1 MSNPSLMTSYT
12 MDCREGARGTVVLPG
27 SKSLSNR
34 ALLLAALAKGTTEI
48 HGLLASDDTAVM
60 IDCLR
65 RLGVSLTETASPDV
79 PTHNSPGSSIWR
91 VEGTGGVFPEHGS
104 AASPIDCFVG
114 NSGLTI
120 RTLLPAMVV
129 AQAGTGSHAV
139 LRGVPRMHERPIGD
153 LVDGLRQLG
162 ADIHYQSNEGFPPL
176 RVTGVALAE
185 QEVIR
190 VRGDTSSQFLTGL
203 LQAAPQL
210 AQQWG
215 RPVTIEV
222 DGPLISRPYVDLS
235 LGMLAAFG
243 VRVAEPQPNCFVVQP
258 GVLMS
263 PGRLVVEGDAS
274 SASYFL
280 AAGLLGGGPV
290 RVQGVG
296 RTSLQGDVRFADA
309 IQSMGAEITWGEDF
323 IESRAAARDASGRP
337 VVQGVDLDC
346 NHIPDAAM
354 TLVAVALYAKT
365 PTRLRNIGSW
375 RVKETDRIAAMAA
388 EARKLG
394 AAVEEGADFIVI
406 TPPTH
411 LRSASIHTYDD
422 HRVAMSFAL
431 ASFSHAGERKQQ
443 SKHAGEGPSIGGEK
457 RWQPGEGVQA
467 PDESHP
473 NFGEGVNAPVGE
485 TVVYSVETRG
495 HSPEPRSEQT
505 RSVTIE
511 DPACVN
517 KTFPTYFDVF
527 ADICA
532 QAVPVVA
539 IDGPTA
545 SGKGTVASRVAQALG
560 FAYLDSGALY
570 RLLALA
576 SMNKGLPPTDAQGL
590 GALAASMDIG
600 FEGEVIWLDGRDV
613 SAEIRAEAV
622 GNRASEVAAIPA
634 VRQALLRRQR
644 DFARLPGLVA
654 DGRDMGSVVF
664 PKAQTKVFLTAT
676 AEARA
681 ARRVNQLRARGEAA
695 DLATITADLAARD
708 ARDANRAVAPLKF
721 VPGQGVV
728 YLDTTDCGIE
738 AAVAAVLEAVGAGAG
753 RSPHGPA
760 TTI

>member
-1 MSNPSLMTSYT
+1 MSSPPLMTSYT
-12 MDCREGARGTVVLPG
+12 MDCREGACGTVVLPG

-65 RLGVSLTETASPDV
+65 RLGVSLTETAATDNPIDN

-91 VEGTGGVFPEHGS
+91 VEGTGGVFPEQGS

-162 ADIHYQSNEGFPPL
+162 ADIHHQSNEGFPPL

-215 RPVTIEV
+215 RAVTIEV

-263 PGRLVVEGDAS
+263 PGHLVVEGDAS

-309 IQSMGAEITWGEDF
+309 LQAMGAEITWGDDF
-323 IESRAAARDASGRP
+323 IESRAAARDVSGPP

-411 LRSASIHTYDD
+411 LRTASIHTYDD

-431 ASFSHAGERKQQ
+431 ASFSHAGE
-443 SKHAGEGPSIGGEK
+443 E
-457 RWQPGEGVQA
+457 RWQP
-467 PDESHP
+467 
-473 NFGEGVNAPVGE
+473 GEGVNAPVGE

-495 HSPEPRSEQT
+495 HSPEPRSRES
-505 RSVTIE
+505 RSLNIE

-517 KTFPTYFDVF
+517 KTFPTYFDAF

-576 SMNKGLPPTDAQGL
+576 SMNKGLSSTDAQGL

-600 FEGEVIWLDGRDV
+600 FEGKVIWLDGRDV

-644 DFARLPGLVA
+644 DFARPPGLVA

-664 PKAQTKVFLTAT
+664 PQAQTKVFLTAT

-738 AAVAAVLEAVGAGAG
+738 AAVAAVLEAVAAGAG
-753 RSPHGPA
+753 RAPHGPA

>member
-1 MSNPSLMTSYT
+1 LSSPSYR
-12 MDCREGARGTVVLPG
+12 MDVRDGARGTVVLPG

-34 ALLLAALAKGTTEI
+34 ALLLAALAEGTTEI

-65 RLGVSLTETASPDV
+65 RLGVSLTEV
-79 PTHNSPGSSIWR
+79 PSEGALGGSSASVWR
-91 VEGTGGVFPEHGS
+91 VVGTAGVLAARGS
-104 AASPIDCFVG
+104 ADAPIDCFVG
-114 NSGLTI
+114 NSGLSI

-129 AQAGTGSHAV
+129 ALAGTGSHV
-139 LRGVPRMHERPIGD
+139 LLHGVPRMHERPIGD

-162 ADIHYQSNEGFPPL
+162 ADIRYQANEGFPPL
-176 RVTGVALAE
+176 RITGVPLAE
-185 QEVIR
+185 QSVIR

-210 AQQWG
+210 ARQWG
-215 RPVTIEV
+215 RAVTIAV

-235 LGMLAAFG
+235 LGMLATFG
-243 VRVAEPQPNCFVVQP
+243 VAVAEPEPNCFVVQP
-258 GVLMS
+258 GALVS
-263 PGRLVVEGDAS
+263 PGCITVEGDAS

-296 RTSLQGDVRFADA
+296 RKSLQGDVQFANA
-309 IQSMGAEITWGEDF
+309 LAAMGAQITWGDDF
-323 IESRAAARDASGRP
+323 IESRAAASDQSGLP

-406 TPPTH
+406 TPPAQLHT
-411 LRSASIHTYDD
+411 ASIHTYDD

-431 ASFSHAGERKQQ
+431 ASFVHA
-443 SKHAGEGPSIGGEK
+443 
-457 RWQPGEGVQA
+457 
-467 PDESHP
+467 
-473 NFGEGVNAPVGE
+473 GEGVNAPVGE

-495 HSPEPRSEQT
+495 HSPEPGREASRSL
-505 RSVTIE
+505 TIE

-517 KTFPTYFDVF
+517 KTFPAYFDVF

-545 SGKGTVASRVAQALG
+545 SGKGNVASRVAQALG
-560 FAYLDSGALY
+560 YAYLDSGALY

-576 SMNKGLPPTDAQGL
+576 SMNRGLSPTDAPGL
-590 GALAASMDIG
+590 GALAASMAIS

-622 GNRASEVAAIPA
+622 GSRASEVAALPA

-644 DFARLPGLVA
+644 DFARRPGLVA

-664 PKAQTKVFLTAT
+664 PQAQTKVFLTAT

-708 ARDANRAVAPLKF
+708 ARDASRAVAPLKF

-728 YLDTTDCGIE
+728 YLDTTDCDIE
-738 AAVAAVLEAVGAGAG
+738 AAVAAVLEAV
-753 RSPHGPA
+753 SA
-760 TTI
+760 TAR

>member
-1 MSNPSLMTSYT
+1 MSSPSYT
-12 MDCREGARGTVVLPG
+12 LDLRRGALGTAVLPG

-34 ALLLAALAKGTTEI
+34 VLLLSALAEGTTEI

-60 IDCLR
+60 VACLR
-65 RLGVSLTETASPDV
+65 QLGVSLTQTVAAADPALGV
-79 PTHNSPGSSIWR
+79 GQPVWR
-91 VEGTGGVFPEHGS
+91 VEGTGGVFPARGS
-104 AASPIDCFVG
+104 AAEPIDCFVG
-114 NSGLTI
+114 NSGLTV
-120 RTLLPAMVV
+120 RTLLPAIVV
-129 AQAGTGSHAV
+129 AQAGTMSEAL

-162 ADIHYQSNEGFPPL
+162 AHIHHQAKEGFPPL

-185 QEVIR
+185 QPVIR

-215 RPVTIEV
+215 RPVTIAVE
-222 DGPLISRPYVDLS
+222 GPLISRPYVDLS

-243 VRVAEPQPNCFVVQP
+243 VHVAEPQPNCFVVQP
-258 GVLMS
+258 GVLVS

-280 AAGLLGGGPV
+280 AAGLLGFGPV

-309 IQSMGAEITWGEDF
+309 LQAMGAEITWGEDF
-323 IESRAAARDASGRP
+323 IESRAATCDAHGRP

-394 AAVEEGADFIVI
+394 AAVEEGADFIVV
-406 TPPTH
+406 TPPAQ
-411 LRSASIHTYDD
+411 LRAASIHTYDD

-431 ASFSHAGERKQQ
+431 ASFAHAGDLGQ
-443 SKHAGEGPSIGGEK
+443 
-457 RWQPGEGVQA
+457 
-467 PDESHP
+467 
-473 NFGEGVNAPVGE
+473 
-485 TVVYSVETRG
+485 
-495 HSPEPRSEQT
+495 QT

-517 KTFPTYFDVF
+517 KTFPTYFDAF

-560 FAYLDSGALY
+560 YAYLDSGALY

-576 SMNKGLPPTDAQGL
+576 SMSAGVAPSDEDGL

-613 SAEIRAEAV
+613 SAKIRSEAV
-622 GNRASEVAAIPA
+622 GNRASEVAAMPA

-664 PKAQTKVFLTAT
+664 PQAQTKVFLTAT
-676 AEARA
+676 AQARA
-681 ARRVNQLRARGEAA
+681 ARRVSQLRARGEPA

-708 ARDANRAVAPLKF
+708 ARDASRAVAPLKS
-721 VPGQGVV
+721 VPEAGGFF
-728 YLDTTDCGIE
+728 LETTTRSIDE
-738 AAVAAVLEAVGAGAG
+738 SVAAVLRAHLD
-753 RSPHGPA
+753 RLQP
-760 TTI
+760 

>member
-1 MSNPSLMTSYT
+1 MSSPSYR
-12 MDCREGARGTVVLPG
+12 MDVRDGARGTVVLPG

-34 ALLLAALAKGTTEI
+34 ALLLAALAEGTTEI

-65 RLGVSLTETASPDV
+65 RLGASLTEV
-79 PTHNSPGSSIWR
+79 PSEGALAGSSASVWR
-91 VEGTGGVFPEHGS
+91 VVGTGGVLAARGS
-104 AASPIDCFVG
+104 ADAPIDCFVG
-114 NSGLTI
+114 NSGLSI

-129 AQAGTGSHAV
+129 ALAGTGSHV
-139 LRGVPRMHERPIGD
+139 LLHGVPRMHERPIGD

-162 ADIHYQSNEGFPPL
+162 ADIRYQANEGFPPL
-176 RVTGVALAE
+176 RITGVPLAE
-185 QEVIR
+185 QSVIR

-210 AQQWG
+210 ARQWG
-215 RPVTIEV
+215 RPVTIAV

-235 LGMLAAFG
+235 LGMLATFG
-243 VRVAEPQPNCFVVQP
+243 VAVAEPEPNCFVVEP
-258 GVLMS
+258 GALVS
-263 PGRLVVEGDAS
+263 PGRIAVEGDAS

-296 RTSLQGDVRFADA
+296 RKSLQGDVQFANA
-309 IQSMGAEITWGEDF
+309 LAAMGAQITWGDDF
-323 IESRAAARDASGRP
+323 IESRAAASDENGLP

-354 TLVAVALYAKT
+354 TLVAVALYART

-406 TPPTH
+406 TPPTQLH
-411 LRSASIHTYDD
+411 TASIQTYDD

-431 ASFSHAGERKQQ
+431 TSFSHAGE
-443 SKHAGEGPSIGGEK
+443 
-457 RWQPGEGVQA
+457 GVQA
-467 PDESHP
+467 ADAGHQDS
-473 NFGEGVNAPVGE
+473 GEGVNAPVGE
-485 TVVYSVETRG
+485 TVTYSVETRG
-495 HSPEPRSEQT
+495 HSPEPRSAPLT
-505 RSVTIE
+505 PLANHSSASRLLTIE

-517 KTFPTYFDVF
+517 KTFPAYFDVF

-560 FAYLDSGALY
+560 YAYLDSGALY

-576 SMNKGLPPTDAQGL
+576 SMNRGLSPTDAPGL
-590 GALAASMDIG
+590 GALAASMAIA

-613 SAEIRAEAV
+613 STEIRAEAV
-622 GNRASEVAAIPA
+622 GNRASEVAALPA

-644 DFARLPGLVA
+644 DFARRPGLVA

-664 PKAQTKVFLTAT
+664 PQAQTKVFLTAT

-708 ARDANRAVAPLKF
+708 ARDASRAVAPLKF

-728 YLDTTDCGIE
+728 YLDTTDCDIE
-738 AAVAAVLEAVGAGAG
+738 AAVAAVLEAVSASA
-753 RSPHGPA
+753 R
-760 TTI
+760 

>member
-1 MSNPSLMTSYT
+1 MSSPSYR
-12 MDCREGARGTVVLPG
+12 MDVRDGARGTVVLPG

-34 ALLLAALAKGTTEI
+34 ALLLAALAEGTTEI

-65 RLGVSLTETASPDV
+65 RLGASLTEV
-79 PTHNSPGSSIWR
+79 PSEGALAGSSASVWR
-91 VEGTGGVFPEHGS
+91 VVGTGGVLAARGS
-104 AASPIDCFVG
+104 ADAPIDCFVG
-114 NSGLTI
+114 NSGLSI

-129 AQAGTGSHAV
+129 ALAGTGSHV
-139 LRGVPRMHERPIGD
+139 LLHGVPRMHERPIGD

-162 ADIHYQSNEGFPPL
+162 ADIRYQANEGFPPL
-176 RVTGVALAE
+176 RITGVPLAE
-185 QEVIR
+185 QSVIR

-210 AQQWG
+210 ARQWG
-215 RPVTIEV
+215 RAVTIAV

-235 LGMLAAFG
+235 LGMLATFG
-243 VRVAEPQPNCFVVQP
+243 VAVALPEPNCFVVEP
-258 GVLMS
+258 GALVS
-263 PGRLVVEGDAS
+263 PGRITVEGDAS

-290 RVQGVG
+290 RVHGVG
-296 RTSLQGDVRFADA
+296 RKSLQGDVQFANA
-309 IQSMGAEITWGEDF
+309 LAAMGAQITWGDDF
-323 IESRAAARDASGRP
+323 IESRAAASDENGLP

-411 LRSASIHTYDD
+411 LRTASIQTYDD

-431 ASFSHAGERKQQ
+431 ASFVHA
-443 SKHAGEGPSIGGEK
+443 
-457 RWQPGEGVQA
+457 
-467 PDESHP
+467 
-473 NFGEGVNAPVGE
+473 GEGVNAPVGE
-485 TVVYSVETRG
+485 TVIYSVETRG
-495 HSPEPRSEQT
+495 HSPEPDSEPRPEASRSL
-505 RSVTIE
+505 TIE

-517 KTFPTYFDVF
+517 KTFPAYFDVF

-560 FAYLDSGALY
+560 YAYLDSGALY

-576 SMNKGLPPTDAQGL
+576 SMNRGLSPTDAPGL
-590 GALAASMDIG
+590 GALAASMAIA

-613 SAEIRAEAV
+613 SSEIRAEAV
-622 GNRASEVAAIPA
+622 GNRASEVAALPA

-644 DFARLPGLVA
+644 DFARRPGLVA

-664 PKAQTKVFLTAT
+664 RQAQTKVFLTAT

-728 YLDTTDCGIE
+728 YLDTTDCDIE
-738 AAVAAVLEAVGAGAG
+738 AAVAAVLEAVSASA
-753 RSPHGPA
+753 R
-760 TTI
+760 

>member
-1 MSNPSLMTSYT
+1 MAEGVLSSPPYT
-12 MDCREGARGTVVLPG
+12 LDLRRGALGSAVLPG

-34 ALLLAALAKGTTEI
+34 VLLLSALAEGTTEI

-60 IDCLR
+60 VACLR
-65 RLGVSLTETASPDV
+65 QLGVSLTQTVAAADPASGVGQPV
-79 PTHNSPGSSIWR
+79 WR
-91 VEGTGGVFPEHGS
+91 VEGTGGVFPARGS
-104 AASPIDCFVG
+104 AAEPIDCFVG
-114 NSGLTI
+114 NSGLTV
-120 RTLLPAMVV
+120 RTLLPAIVV
-129 AQAGTGSHAV
+129 AQAGTRSEALLH
-139 LRGVPRMHERPIGD
+139 GVPRMHERPIGD

-162 ADIHYQSNEGFPPL
+162 ADIHHQAKEGFPPL
-176 RVTGVALAE
+176 RVRGVALAE
-185 QEVIR
+185 QPVIR

-215 RPVTIEV
+215 RPVTIAVE
-222 DGPLISRPYVDLS
+222 GPLISRPYVDLS

-243 VRVAEPQPNCFVVQP
+243 VHVAEPKPNCFVVQP
-258 GVLMS
+258 GVLVS

-309 IQSMGAEITWGEDF
+309 LQAMGAEITWGEDF
-323 IESRAAARDASGRP
+323 IESRAATCDAHGRP

-406 TPPTH
+406 TPPAQ
-411 LRSASIHTYDD
+411 LRTASIHTYDD

-431 ASFSHAGERKQQ
+431 ASFAHAGDMEGERA
-443 SKHAGEGPSIGGEK
+443 H
-457 RWQPGEGVQA
+457 A
-467 PDESHP
+467 PDGVS
-473 NFGEGVNAPVGE
+473 GECPRVSTENSAVSP
-485 TVVYSVETRG
+485 TRALTPSA
-495 HSPEPRSEQT
+495 HRST
-505 RSVTIE
+505 ASRLLTIE

-517 KTFPTYFDVF
+517 KTFPAYFDVF

-560 FAYLDSGALY
+560 FSYLDSGALY

-576 SMNKGLPPTDAQGL
+576 SMSAGVAPSDEDGL
-590 GALAASMDIG
+590 GALASAMAVR
-600 FEGEVIWLDGRDV
+600 FEGDVIWLGDLDV
-613 SAEIRAEAV
+613 TAAIRSEAV
-622 GNRASEVAAIPA
+622 GNRASEVAAIPL

-654 DGRDMGSVVF
+654 DGRDMGAVVF
-664 PKAQTKVFLTAT
+664 PRAQTKVFLTAT
-676 AEARA
+676 AQARA
-681 ARRVNQLRARGEAA
+681 ARRVSQLRARGEPA

-708 ARDANRAVAPLKF
+708 ARDANRAVAPLKS
-721 VPGQGVV
+721 VPEAGGFF
-728 YLDTTDCGIE
+728 LETTTLSIDE
-738 AAVAAVLEAVGAGAG
+738 SVAAVLRAHLD
-753 RSPHGPA
+753 RLQP
-760 TTI
+760 

>member
-1 MSNPSLMTSYT
+1 MTSYT

-65 RLGVSLTETASPDV
+65 RLGVSLTETAATDNPTDN

-91 VEGTGGVFPEHGS
+91 VEGTGGVFPEKGS
-104 AASPIDCFVG
+104 AASLIDCFVG

-162 ADIHYQSNEGFPPL
+162 ADIHYQGNEGFPPL

-309 IQSMGAEITWGEDF
+309 LQAMGAEITWGEDF

-365 PTRLRNIGSW
+365 PTRLGNIGSW

-394 AAVEEGADFIVI
+394 AGVEVGADFIVV

-411 LRSASIHTYDD
+411 LRTTSIHTYDD

-431 ASFSHAGERKQQ
+431 TSFAHAGDLEQQ
-443 SKHAGEGPSIGGEK
+443 VKHAGEGPPSRGEE
-457 RWQPGEGVQA
+457 RWQL
-467 PDESHP
+467 
-473 NFGEGVNAPVGE
+473 GEGVNAPVGE

-495 HSPEPRSEQT
+495 HSPEPRSRGS
-505 RSVTIE
+505 RSLTIE

-517 KTFPTYFDVF
+517 KTFPAYFDVF

-532 QAVPVVA
+532 QAVPVVT

-600 FEGEVIWLDGRDV
+600 FDGEVIWLDGRDV
-613 SAEIRAEAV
+613 SAEIRSEVV

-664 PKAQTKVFLTAT
+664 PQAQTKVFLTAT

-728 YLDTTDCGIE
+728 YLDTTDCDIQ
-738 AAVAAVLEAVGAGAG
+738 AAVAAVLEAVAAGAG
-753 RSPHGPA
+753 RAPHGPA

>member
-1 MSNPSLMTSYT
+1 MAEGVLSSPPYT
-12 MDCREGARGTVVLPG
+12 LDLRRGALGTAVLPG

-34 ALLLAALAKGTTEI
+34 VLLLSALAEGTTEI

-60 IDCLR
+60 VACLR
-65 RLGVSLTETASPDV
+65 QLGVSLTQTVAAADPASGVGQPV
-79 PTHNSPGSSIWR
+79 WR
-91 VEGTGGVFPEHGS
+91 VEGTGGVFPARGS
-104 AASPIDCFVG
+104 AAEPIDCFVG
-114 NSGLTI
+114 NSGLTV
-120 RTLLPAMVV
+120 RTLLPAIVV
-129 AQAGTGSHAV
+129 AQAGTMSEAL

-162 ADIHYQSNEGFPPL
+162 AHIHHQAKEGFPPL

-185 QEVIR
+185 QPVIR

-215 RPVTIEV
+215 RPVTIAVE
-222 DGPLISRPYVDLS
+222 GPLISRPYVDLS

-243 VRVAEPQPNCFVVQP
+243 VHVAEPQPNCFVVQP
-258 GVLMS
+258 GVLVS

-280 AAGLLGGGPV
+280 AAGLLGCGPV

-309 IQSMGAEITWGEDF
+309 LQAMGAEITWGEDF
-323 IESRAAARDASGRP
+323 IESRAATCDAHGRP

-365 PTRLRNIGSW
+365 PSRLRNIGSW

-406 TPPTH
+406 TPPAQ
-411 LRSASIHTYDD
+411 LRTASIHTYDD

-431 ASFSHAGERKQQ
+431 ASFAHAGDLGQ
-443 SKHAGEGPSIGGEK
+443 
-457 RWQPGEGVQA
+457 
-467 PDESHP
+467 
-473 NFGEGVNAPVGE
+473 
-485 TVVYSVETRG
+485 
-495 HSPEPRSEQT
+495 QT

-517 KTFPTYFDVF
+517 KTFPTYFDAF

-545 SGKGTVASRVAQALG
+545 SGKGTVASRVAQVLG
-560 FAYLDSGALY
+560 YAYLDSGALY

-576 SMNKGLPPTDAQGL
+576 SMSAGVAPSDEGGL

-613 SAEIRAEAV
+613 SAKIRSEAV
-622 GNRASEVAAIPA
+622 GNRASEVAAMPA

-664 PKAQTKVFLTAT
+664 PQAQTKVFLTAT
-676 AEARA
+676 AQARA
-681 ARRVNQLRARGEAA
+681 ARRVSQLHARGEPA

-708 ARDANRAVAPLKF
+708 ARDANRAVAPLKS
-721 VPGQGVV
+721 VPEAGGFF
-728 YLDTTDCGIE
+728 LETTTRSIDE
-738 AAVAAVLEAVGAGAG
+738 SVAAVLRAHLD
-753 RSPHGPA
+753 RLQP
-760 TTI
+760 

>member
-1 MSNPSLMTSYT
+1 MAEGVLSSPPYT
-12 MDCREGARGTVVLPG
+12 LDLRRGALGTAVLPG

-34 ALLLAALAKGTTEI
+34 VLLLSALAEGTTEI

-60 IDCLR
+60 VACLR
-65 RLGVSLTETASPDV
+65 QLGVSLTQTVAAADPASGVGQPV
-79 PTHNSPGSSIWR
+79 WR
-91 VEGTGGVFPEHGS
+91 VEGTVGVFPARGS
-104 AASPIDCFVG
+104 AAEPIDCFVG
-114 NSGLTI
+114 NSGLTV
-120 RTLLPAMVV
+120 RTLLPAIVV
-129 AQAGTGSHAV
+129 AQAGTMSEAL

-162 ADIHYQSNEGFPPL
+162 AHIHHQAKEGFPPL

-185 QEVIR
+185 QPVIR

-215 RPVTIEV
+215 RPVTIAVE
-222 DGPLISRPYVDLS
+222 GPLISRPYVDLS

-243 VRVAEPQPNCFVVQP
+243 VHVAEPQPNCFVVQP
-258 GVLMS
+258 GVLVS

-280 AAGLLGGGPV
+280 AAGLLGCGPV

-309 IQSMGAEITWGEDF
+309 LQAMGAEITWGEDF
-323 IESRAAARDASGRP
+323 IESRAATCDAHGRP

-406 TPPTH
+406 TPPAQ
-411 LRSASIHTYDD
+411 LRTASIHTYDD
-422 HRVAMSFAL
+422 HRVAMSFSL
-431 ASFSHAGERKQQ
+431 TSFVHAGDLEQQ
-443 SKHAGEGPSIGGEK
+443 AKCAGEGPSIGGEGH
-457 RWQPGEGVQA
+457 RHVGEG
-467 PDESHP
+467 P
-473 NFGEGVNAPVGE
+473 
-485 TVVYSVETRG
+485 
-495 HSPEPRSEQT
+495 PEPNSAQA

-517 KTFPTYFDVF
+517 KTFPTYFDAF

-576 SMNKGLPPTDAQGL
+576 SMSAGVAPSDEGGL

-613 SAEIRAEAV
+613 SAKIRSEAV
-622 GNRASEVAAIPA
+622 GNRASEVAAMPA

-664 PKAQTKVFLTAT
+664 PQAQTKVFLTAT
-676 AEARA
+676 AQARA
-681 ARRVNQLRARGEAA
+681 ARRVSQLRARGEPA

-708 ARDANRAVAPLKF
+708 ARDANRAVAPLKS
-721 VPGQGVV
+721 VPEAGGFF
-728 YLDTTDCGIE
+728 LETTTRSIDE
-738 AAVAAVLEAVGAGAG
+738 SVAAVLRAHLD
-753 RSPHGPA
+753 RLQP
-760 TTI
+760 

>member
-1 MSNPSLMTSYT
+1 
-12 MDCREGARGTVVLPG
+12 MDVRDAACGTVVLPG

-34 ALLLAALAKGTTEI
+34 ALLLAALAEGTTEI

-65 RLGVSLTETASPDV
+65 RLGVSLTEV
-79 PTHNSPGSSIWR
+79 PSEGALGGSSASVWR
-91 VEGTGGVFPEHGS
+91 VVGTGGVLAARGS
-104 AASPIDCFVG
+104 ADAPIDCFVG
-114 NSGLTI
+114 NSGLSI

-129 AQAGTGSHAV
+129 ALAGTGSHV
-139 LRGVPRMHERPIGD
+139 LLRGVPRMHERPIGD

-162 ADIHYQSNEGFPPL
+162 ADIRYQANEGFPPL
-176 RVTGVALAE
+176 HVTGVPLAE
-185 QEVIR
+185 QPVIR

-210 AQQWG
+210 ARQWG
-215 RPVTIEV
+215 RPVTIAV

-235 LGMLAAFG
+235 LGMLATFG
-243 VRVAEPQPNCFVVQP
+243 VTVAEPEPNCFVVQP
-258 GVLMS
+258 AALVS
-263 PGRLVVEGDAS
+263 PGRIAVEGDAS

-296 RTSLQGDVRFADA
+296 RKSLQGDVQFANA
-309 IQSMGAEITWGEDF
+309 LAAMGAQITWGDDF
-323 IESRAAARDASGRP
+323 IESRAAANDENGLP

-406 TPPTH
+406 TPPAQLHT
-411 LRSASIHTYDD
+411 ASIHTYDD

-431 ASFSHAGERKQQ
+431 TSFSHAGEHKQQ
-443 SKHAGEGPSIGGEK
+443 SKHA
-457 RWQPGEGVQA
+457 
-467 PDESHP
+467 
-473 NFGEGVNAPVGE
+473 GEGVNAPVGE
-485 TVVYSVETRG
+485 TVVCSVETRG
-495 HSPEPRSEQT
+495 HSPEPRSAALT
-505 RSVTIE
+505 PSANHLYASRSLTIE

-517 KTFPTYFDVF
+517 KTFPAYFDVF

-560 FAYLDSGALY
+560 YAYLDSGALY

-576 SMNKGLPPTDAQGL
+576 SMNRGLSPTDAPGL
-590 GALAASMDIG
+590 GALAASMAIS

-622 GNRASEVAAIPA
+622 GNRASEVAALPA

-644 DFARLPGLVA
+644 DFARRPGLVA

-664 PKAQTKVFLTAT
+664 PKAQTKVFLTAS

-708 ARDANRAVAPLKF
+708 ARDASRAVAPLKF

-728 YLDTTDCGIE
+728 FLDTTDCDIE
-738 AAVAAVLEAVGAGAG
+738 AAVAAVLEAVSASA
-753 RSPHGPA
+753 R
-760 TTI
+760 

>member
-1 MSNPSLMTSYT
+1 MAEGVLSSPPYT
-12 MDCREGARGTVVLPG
+12 LDLRRGALGTAVLPG

-34 ALLLAALAKGTTEI
+34 VLLLSALAEGTTEI

-60 IDCLR
+60 VACLR
-65 RLGVSLTETASPDV
+65 QLGVSLTQTVAAADPASGVGQPV
-79 PTHNSPGSSIWR
+79 WR
-91 VEGTGGVFPEHGS
+91 VEGTGGVFPARGS
-104 AASPIDCFVG
+104 AAEPIDCFVG
-114 NSGLTI
+114 NSGLTV
-120 RTLLPAMVV
+120 RTLLPAIVV
-129 AQAGTGSHAV
+129 AQAGTMSEAL

-162 ADIHYQSNEGFPPL
+162 AHIHHQAKEGFPPL

-185 QEVIR
+185 QPVIR

-215 RPVTIEV
+215 RPVTIAVE
-222 DGPLISRPYVDLS
+222 GPLISRPYVDLS

-243 VRVAEPQPNCFVVQP
+243 VHVAEPQPNCFVAQP
-258 GVLMS
+258 GVLVS

-280 AAGLLGGGPV
+280 AAGLLGCGPV

-309 IQSMGAEITWGEDF
+309 LQAMGAEITWGEDF
-323 IESRAAARDASGRP
+323 IESRAATCDAHGRP

-365 PTRLRNIGSW
+365 PSRLRNIGSW

-394 AAVEEGADFIVI
+394 AAVEEGADFIVV
-406 TPPTH
+406 TPPAQ
-411 LRSASIHTYDD
+411 LRTASIHTYDD

-431 ASFSHAGERKQQ
+431 ASFAHAGDLGQ
-443 SKHAGEGPSIGGEK
+443 
-457 RWQPGEGVQA
+457 
-467 PDESHP
+467 
-473 NFGEGVNAPVGE
+473 
-485 TVVYSVETRG
+485 
-495 HSPEPRSEQT
+495 QT

-517 KTFPTYFDVF
+517 KTFPTYFDAF

-576 SMNKGLPPTDAQGL
+576 SMSAGVAPSDEGGL

-613 SAEIRAEAV
+613 SAKIRSEAV
-622 GNRASEVAAIPA
+622 GNRASEVAAMPA

-664 PKAQTKVFLTAT
+664 PQAQTKVFLTAT
-676 AEARA
+676 AQARA
-681 ARRVNQLRARGEAA
+681 ARRVSQLRARGEPA

-708 ARDANRAVAPLKF
+708 ARDASRAVAPLKS
-721 VPGQGVV
+721 VPEAGGFF
-728 YLDTTDCGIE
+728 LETTTRSIDE
-738 AAVAAVLEAVGAGAG
+738 SVAAVLRAHLD
-753 RSPHGPA
+753 RLQP
-760 TTI
+760 

>member
-1 MSNPSLMTSYT
+1 MAEGVLSSPSYT
-12 MDCREGARGTVVLPG
+12 LDLRRGALGTAVLPG

-34 ALLLAALAKGTTEI
+34 VLLLSALAEGTTEI

-60 IDCLR
+60 VACLR
-65 RLGVSLTETASPDV
+65 QLGVSLTQTVAAADPALGV
-79 PTHNSPGSSIWR
+79 GQPVWR
-91 VEGTGGVFPEHGS
+91 VEGTGGVFPARGS
-104 AASPIDCFVG
+104 AAEPIDCFVG
-114 NSGLTI
+114 NSGLTV
-120 RTLLPAMVV
+120 RTLLPAIVV
-129 AQAGTGSHAV
+129 AQAGTMSEAL

-162 ADIHYQSNEGFPPL
+162 AHIHHQAKEGFPPL

-185 QEVIR
+185 QPVIR

-215 RPVTIEV
+215 RPVTIAVE
-222 DGPLISRPYVDLS
+222 GPLISRPYVDLS

-243 VRVAEPQPNCFVVQP
+243 VHVAEPQPNCFVVQP
-258 GVLMS
+258 GVLVS

-280 AAGLLGGGPV
+280 AAGLLGFGPV

-309 IQSMGAEITWGEDF
+309 LQAMGAEITWGEDF
-323 IESRAAARDASGRP
+323 IESRAATCDAHGRP

-394 AAVEEGADFIVI
+394 AAVEEGADFIVV
-406 TPPTH
+406 TPPAQ
-411 LRSASIHTYDD
+411 LRAASIHTYDD

-431 ASFSHAGERKQQ
+431 ASFAHAGDLGQ
-443 SKHAGEGPSIGGEK
+443 
-457 RWQPGEGVQA
+457 
-467 PDESHP
+467 
-473 NFGEGVNAPVGE
+473 
-485 TVVYSVETRG
+485 
-495 HSPEPRSEQT
+495 QT

-517 KTFPTYFDVF
+517 KTFPTYFDAF

-560 FAYLDSGALY
+560 YAYLDSGALY

-576 SMNKGLPPTDAQGL
+576 SMSAGVAPSDEDGL

-613 SAEIRAEAV
+613 SAKIRSEAV
-622 GNRASEVAAIPA
+622 GNRASEVAAMPA

-664 PKAQTKVFLTAT
+664 PQAQTKVFLTAT
-676 AEARA
+676 AQARA
-681 ARRVNQLRARGEAA
+681 ARRVSQLRARGEPA

-708 ARDANRAVAPLKF
+708 ARDASRAVAPLKS
-721 VPGQGVV
+721 VPEAGGFF
-728 YLDTTDCGIE
+728 LETTTRSIDE
-738 AAVAAVLEAVGAGAG
+738 SVAAVLRAHLD
-753 RSPHGPA
+753 RLQP
-760 TTI
+760 